1 MGKGWRIDKKW
12 KMEMDSIPDNEYPY
26 VEKVKGCCQCESHV
40 LPYYF
45 RDSTKDLGYVDN
57 KHGIIQLSIQAVEH
71 TELTIVVELLNAY
84 YINSFDEYIPNR
96 AELYIHRPSRANY
109 MPGQPSRDAF
119 MTIITKDQFVTMAL
133 PLNLPVDIKRRP
145 GQPATGDAG
154 TTEQKFENKILINRI
169 SDVTFGDSNYEDRHV
184 AAYNTEYILA
194 TRHITPALRPSRED
208 CLAGHESCQVVASN
222 LHMFG
227 AGLPDSEGGSRSNY
241 MIEEPWGDIQQQYL
255 WWSIGDEL
263 GENSFLGLPFLP
275 YISNCR
281 GSDSQIPLSKIIED
295 NPGCE
300 NILYDNTVPVDE
312 YFWNMRLNPE
322 SDRCDNLV
330 LKCSYEEQIDIPLTE
345 FRWYE
350 QMVGVPL
357 WYLSVEPIP
366 ARAYEPDFVINPDKS
381 RTYETR
387 WGRGQDIENI
397 IGTYLA
403 LPVVITTSAYQLNIE
418 GGLQDVIPRE
428 IVLTMEYYQKKKGYK
443 EMVSSYIMFNE
454 SCHTITSKNERR
466 AEYEALGIPQCILDI
481 NGQVAQS
488 SYSLKIELITLV
500 YLKLLNYFVFPLIV
514 YNIYYILVGMLSMGV
529 GAFVW
534 LINRMLTR
542 LRHPPPFHYVVLLY
556 TIAQPALIGTMLG
569 IMPTYIAI
577 LFCHAWFKP
586 AFADPPGNVCLLN
599 DQVTPP
605 VKTPSILCFEGILLW
620 DGSGDIDTIRKSR
633 KGTCMLAIAMYIIFL
648 SSKLLIPNW
657 EEEDRSILK
666 TFLMNDTTKKTT
678 IAEEDN
684 DDVPESDIWAPE
696 IWRRANLI
704 VVCLGMIFL
713 LTVQME
719 FGYSPF
725 FSDFVYLFIL
735 GFKVFYLLL
744 EEIVIAPTLRES
756 LFIGPQV
763 IAYVLISNMTT
774 MGAPNFVEFIVSYFA
789 GLFLTFF
796 ERLYFS
802 PVIGIF
808 ITNLPKW
815 KMMAERRLRGNKR
828 MTREEKAKEELD
840 WRRVIE
846 EIELHEEGIEPML
859 DSYID
864 YCLDTASVII
874 APFLYYWLSLF
885 YEESEIA
892 ALYEIKENQTNI
904 YVTFAIAVIPFTFFT
919 DVFIHNTLE
928 LVHGWKIY
936 DYVSYQRY
944 RFTVRE
950 NRWLMRTSIFDESIG
965 QNAQTI
971 DMLCFSSQ
979 YYLLVSQLGF
989 GITLGVMALEIYLR
1003 QNFNVFRDPV
1013 TPLIFLIIIILG
1025 ELFALVCWFL
1035 CDVKIKRLGWRGLW
1049 MTKNIEGT
1057 VDDDVAAKLAIGEG
1071 RQQDLEQERLELQA
1085 LNSDR
1090 FRHRFL
1096 ERNRPW
1102 ILQHLVELLTPRQ
1115 LDQKGPDDR
1124 PVIEYVRDVYSE
1136 LMGIGEGLKKTG
1148 DRDDISSDEIEDEL
1162 EDARRNWSRQ
1172 PLQGTSLAI
1181 ARLWLSKARK
1191 RRAFGN
1197 LIRGIIDQHKK
1208 NSCEICGRS
1217 EERNAVRLVA
1227 HLAIKG
1233 IPDIGALDGLISQF
1247 ENQYGVNELDPQLW
1261 KAFFRSQA
1269 EYATR
1274 CTVCE
1279 DAVAQDRMNKQGR
1292 MPGQI
1297 LPTRPGD
1304 VSSDEEDDDVTF
1316 DPIIVTRTS
1325 PEGRMM
1331 SKWLLGARKKLG
1343 GKFPRVEAKLQ
1354 MDRYAQKLRTLKTK
1368 KARTKAMEMDA
1379 VTEEDETGVF
1389 LHWRKFYYQCC
1400 YKSLAIRWIR
1410 MARDSIES
1418 KFRNKSIALKDD
1430 IDNLLREM
1438 SPEEDWY
1445 FGAALR
1451 LEGGTLV
1458 QRGRDLEDDRRV
1470 MEAESSVKIH
1480 KIETDL
1486 KAYTKARMEE
1496 VDIERGAFEGKIAQT
1511 NDRVNLDIEVRTA
1524 ELERLK
1530 ASKSAEF
1537 MEVEKK
1543 AKIELGA
1550 APSEMIQSHRNQL
1563 IDLDYLI
1570 ESERTTAE
1578 NVRDSNEKESRIMFE
1593 TQIAVKIADINRRNT
1608 MAGENIA
1615 RIRLEVSEKV
1625 RRAEIAWQSDASKW
1639 VSISRKKVQVK
1650 KREGQESNKSK
1661 RKKRGY

>member
-1 MGKGWRIDKKW
+1 
-12 KMEMDSIPDNEYPY
+12 
-26 VEKVKGCCQCESHV
+26 
-40 LPYYF
+40 
-45 RDSTKDLGYVDN
+45 
-57 KHGIIQLSIQAVEH
+57 
-71 TELTIVVELLNAY
+71 
-84 YINSFDEYIPNR
+84 
-96 AELYIHRPSRANY
+96 
-109 MPGQPSRDAF
+109 
-119 MTIITKDQFVTMAL
+119 
-133 PLNLPVDIKRRP
+133 
-145 GQPATGDAG
+145 
-154 TTEQKFENKILINRI
+154 
-169 SDVTFGDSNYEDRHV
+169 
-184 AAYNTEYILA
+184 
-194 TRHITPALRPSRED
+194 
-208 CLAGHESCQVVASN
+208 
-222 LHMFG
+222 
-227 AGLPDSEGGSRSNY
+227 
-241 MIEEPWGDIQQQYL
+241 
-255 WWSIGDEL
+255 
-263 GENSFLGLPFLP
+263 
-275 YISNCR
+275 
-281 GSDSQIPLSKIIED
+281 
-295 NPGCE
+295 
-300 NILYDNTVPVDE
+300 
-312 YFWNMRLNPE
+312 
-322 SDRCDNLV
+322 
-330 LKCSYEEQIDIPLTE
+330 
-345 FRWYE
+345 
-350 QMVGVPL
+350 
-357 WYLSVEPIP
+357 
-366 ARAYEPDFVINPDKS
+366 
-381 RTYETR
+381 
-387 WGRGQDIENI
+387 
-397 IGTYLA
+397 
-403 LPVVITTSAYQLNIE
+403 
-418 GGLQDVIPRE
+418 
-428 IVLTMEYYQKKKGYK
+428 
-443 EMVSSYIMFNE
+443 
-454 SCHTITSKNERR
+454 
-466 AEYEALGIPQCILDI
+466 
-481 NGQVAQS
+481 
-488 SYSLKIELITLV
+488 
-500 YLKLLNYFVFPLIV
+500 
-514 YNIYYILVGMLSMGV
+514 
-529 GAFVW
+529 
-534 LINRMLTR
+534 
-542 LRHPPPFHYVVLLY
+542 
-556 TIAQPALIGTMLG
+556 
-569 IMPTYIAI
+569 
-577 LFCHAWFKP
+577 
-586 AFADPPGNVCLLN
+586 
-599 DQVTPP
+599 
-605 VKTPSILCFEGILLW
+605 
-620 DGSGDIDTIRKSR
+620 
-633 KGTCMLAIAMYIIFL
+633 
-648 SSKLLIPNW
+648 
-657 EEEDRSILK
+657 
-666 TFLMNDTTKKTT
+666 
-678 IAEEDN
+678 
-684 DDVPESDIWAPE
+684 
-696 IWRRANLI
+696 
-704 VVCLGMIFL
+704 
-713 LTVQME
+713 
-719 FGYSPF
+719 
-725 FSDFVYLFIL
+725 
-735 GFKVFYLLL
+735 
-744 EEIVIAPTLRES
+744 
-756 LFIGPQV
+756 
-763 IAYVLISNMTT
+763 
-774 MGAPNFVEFIVSYFA
+774 
-789 GLFLTFF
+789 
-796 ERLYFS
+796 
-802 PVIGIF
+802 
-808 ITNLPKW
+808 
-815 KMMAERRLRGNKR
+815 
-828 MTREEKAKEELD
+828 
-840 WRRVIE
+840 
-846 EIELHEEGIEPML
+846 
-859 DSYID
+859 
-864 YCLDTASVII
+864 
-874 APFLYYWLSLF
+874 
-885 YEESEIA
+885 
-892 ALYEIKENQTNI
+892 
-904 YVTFAIAVIPFTFFT
+904 
-919 DVFIHNTLE
+919 
-928 LVHGWKIY
+928 
-936 DYVSYQRY
+936 
-944 RFTVRE
+944 
-950 NRWLMRTSIFDESIG
+950 
-965 QNAQTI
+965 
-971 DMLCFSSQ
+971 
-979 YYLLVSQLGF
+979 
-989 GITLGVMALEIYLR
+989 
-1003 QNFNVFRDPV
+1003 
-1013 TPLIFLIIIILG
+1013 
-1025 ELFALVCWFL
+1025 
-1035 CDVKIKRLGWRGLW
+1035 

-1115 LDQKGPDDR
+1115 LTQKGPDDR
-1124 PVIEYVRDVYSE
+1124 PVVEYVRDVYSE
-1136 LMGIGEGLKKTG
+1136 LMGIGEGLKKPG

-1197 LIRGIIDQHKK
+1197 LVRGIIDQHKK
-1208 NSCEICGRS
+1208 NSCEVCGRS
-1217 EERNAVRLVA
+1217 QERNAVRLVA
-1227 HLAIKG
+1227 HLATKG
-1233 IPDIGALDGLISQF
+1233 IPDVGALDRLISQF
-1247 ENQYGVNELDPQLW
+1247 ENQYGLNELDPQLW

-1389 LHWRKFYYQCC
+1389 STGESFTISAATKA
-1400 YKSLAIRWIR
+1400 LAIRWIR

-1650 KREGQESNKSK
+1650 KREDQESNKSK